1 MITEKLIIKE
11 SGQYDPEIVARLS
24 LDGFGIKVIQ
34 NLSRCTSIIE
44 LSLRNNEISMITGLE
59 SLSTL
64 TKLDL
69 SFNKIKKI
77 DNLTGLLN
85 LQYLDLRRNYISNI
99 ADIEHLQSLQQLNA
113 LFLQGIDGEDANPV
127 CQNPSY
133 VTFILRVLPQLCLL
147 DGMQHCGIISLI
159 LKRFNYKVFDLAIGG
174 HLQILEAFQS
184 LEEHMAKVQ
193 PDPSLCVTPP
203 MEPWFDFEELS
214 SQYPIHDVVDETSL
228 LESKVFRDL
237 QRTQQQIEDVL
248 REDCPRLM
256 RKSQSLLQNK

>member
-1 MITEKLIIKE
+1 MITDKLIIKE

-24 LDGFGIKVIQ
+24 LDGLGIKIIQ

-85 LQYLDLRRNYISNI
+85 LQYLDLRRNYVSNI

-113 LFLQGIDGEDANPV
+113 LFLQGIDGDDANPV

-133 VTFILRVLPQLCLL
+133 VTFILRVLPQLYLL
-147 DGMQHCGIISLI
+147 DGTYTTALI
-159 LKRFNYKVFDLAIGG
+159 LK
-174 HLQILEAFQS
+174 
-184 LEEHMAKVQ
+184 
-193 PDPSLCVTPP
+193 
-203 MEPWFDFEELS
+203 
-214 SQYPIHDVVDETSL
+214 
-228 LESKVFRDL
+228 
-237 QRTQQQIEDVL
+237 
-248 REDCPRLM
+248 
-256 RKSQSLLQNK
+256 